1 MTKNTTPIRGFFFD
15 IGGVLVR
22 VDASESIRKIAEVL
36 DVTPMQ
42 VRQAM
47 SPQLL
52 ADYETGK
59 LSGNEFYQNMLNNCD
74 SARKIDFEFFKYL
87 WQDVLFPKEA
97 EIDFLKTLLKAYPV
111 WLLSN
116 TNDFH
121 YDLMQ
126 HRFDILDLVNGGT
139 YSFIEGYMKPSPE
152 IYRAALAKT
161 PFKPDEIVFIDDLEV
176 NVRAARDL
184 GIRAIQYFDYDQML
198 GELHDVIPEFIESL

>member
-1 MTKNTTPIRGFFFD
+1 MSTATPVKGFFFD

-22 VDASESIRKIAEVL
+22 VDASESIRKIAEIL
-36 DVTPMQ
+36 GVTPLQ

-47 SPQLL
+47 SPRLL

-59 LSGNEFYQNMLNNCD
+59 LSGNEFYQNMLNNCE
-74 SARKIDFEFFKYL
+74 SAQKIDFEFFKYL
-87 WQDVLFPKEA
+87 WQDVLFPKER
-97 EIDFLKTLLKAYPV
+97 EIGFLKRLLKAYPV

-126 HRFDILDLVNGGT
+126 RQFDILDIVKGGT

-152 IYRAALAKT
+152 IYQAALAKT
-161 PFKPDEIVFIDDLEV
+161 PFRAEEIVFIDDLEV

-184 GIRAIQYFDYDQML
+184 GIHAIQYFDYDQML
-198 GELHDVIPEFIESL
+198 GDLHDFIPEFIESLS

>member
-1 MTKNTTPIRGFFFD
+1 MTTATQIKGFFFD

-36 DVTPMQ
+36 GVTPMQ

-87 WQDVLFPKEA
+87 WQDVLFPKQE
-97 EIDFLKTLLKAYPV
+97 EISFLKRLLKAYPV

-126 HRFDILDLVNGGT
+126 RQFDILDVVAGGT

-152 IYRAALAKT
+152 IYQAALAKT
-161 PFKPDEIVFIDDLEV
+161 PFKPEEIVFIDDLET
-176 NVRAARDL
+176 NVRAACDL
-184 GIRAIQYFDYDQML
+184 GIKAIQYFDYDQML
-198 GELHDVIPEFIESL
+198 GELHDFIPKFIESL